1 MVPTSVSP
9 PPLRPPQVNMQ
20 KYQVALCQ
28 LLVSPDKE
36 ENLARARARIEAAA
50 DAGAMLIVM
59 PASRPSLLLFLLL
72 TLFPCFVPLFQE
84 IWSCPYSLET
94 LPSDAEDIDGGAS
107 PSISML
113 SEVAAARKITI
124 VGGSI
129 PEKASGKVFNTCC
142 VIGPDG
148 HILAKHRKLHLFE
161 IDIPGDI
168 KFKESD
174 AFTGGQEPTVVDT
187 DVGRIGI
194 GIRLT
199 DVGRIGIGICHD
211 IRFPELAMLYRSRGT
226 PRHFSRIC
234 IVGFLQLPFYPFHS
248 IRAVDNQVGVPIKQ
262 SSLMH
267 NLFWC
272 YTETV
277 RNIKMILN
285 FFLFQ
290 LFVATCSPAR
300 DPDAKPQYIIWGHS
314 SLIGPF
320 GEVLAAAGHE
330 ETTAI
335 GEIDLSM
342 IQSTRHGEPP
352 VGDAEQRRPVPT
364 GGCAEAVRV
373 CNSAINDARDRDEW
387 RASGLSEDVPG
398 SGWSGDA

>member
-59 PASRPSLLLFLLL
+59 P
-72 TLFPCFVPLFQE
+72 E

-194 GIRLT
+194 GI
-199 DVGRIGIGICHD
+199 CHD
-211 IRFPELAMLYRSRGT
+211 IRFPELAMLYRSREKYFFPSSAFNMSTGELLWDLMQK
-226 PRHFSRIC
+226 S
-234 IVGFLQLPFYPFHS
+234 
-248 IRAVDNQVGVPIKQ
+248 RAVDN
-262 SSLMH
+262 
-267 NLFWC
+267 
-272 YTETV
+272 
-277 RNIKMILN
+277 
-285 FFLFQ
+285 Q

-342 IQSTRHGEPP
+342 IQSTRESLPLEMQSR
-352 VGDAEQRRPVPT
+352 GDLYRLVDVQRQ
-364 GGCAEAVRV
+364 
-373 CNSAINDARDRDEW
+373 
-387 RASGLSEDVPG
+387 
-398 SGWSGDA
+398 